1 MGVRSLG
8 QHQESS
14 EGTRSL
20 GCNLSGY
27 YLSGSHLGGY
37 PQRVP
42 SAFAGFP
49 APQAWTD
56 RTPVNWGAT
65 TSLGGIRGQSVGTA
79 GSLGLGSGQ
88 GQRVDVGAA
97 ALPGSQGRA

>member
-8 QHQESS
+8 QHQGSS

-20 GCNLSGY
+20 GCHLGGCH
-27 YLSGSHLGGY
+27 LSGSHLGGY

-42 SAFAGFP
+42 NAFAGFP
-49 APQAWTD
+49 APQARID
-56 RTPVNWGAT
+56 RTPVSWGPT
-65 TSLGGIRGQSVGTA
+65 TSLGGTSGRSVGTA

-88 GQRVDVGAA
+88 G
-97 ALPGSQGRA
+97 